1 MAAPAGP
8 VLIPLHG
15 LGGQKDLPLPLP
27 LAVAAAVAALVV
39 SFVVLAVAWRAPR
52 HQDPHRHRPA
62 PAWARTVADSPAAAW
77 VFRVLGLV
85 FFGYLVWPLV
95 AGPDLVTNPVLGVFY
110 VLVWVG
116 LVPLSLLLGPVVQAV
131 SPVRTINMLLARVTG
146 GDPAKGLWDYPARW
160 GCWPAVVGLFAFVW
174 QELVNP
180 HQVELASVRLWLAVY
195 AAVMLLGAAVFGDTW
210 LERAD
215 PFEVFSDLVARLSVW
230 DRVDGR
236 LVLRSP
242 LAHLA
247 DTPVRPGLVGV
258 VAVLFGSTAYDSF
271 KEQLRWVSFLEDH
284 RAHDQLWG
292 LAALVGACLLVLLT
306 FSLAAVLT
314 GVEGD
319 LRRATLPGRFAHS
332 VVPIIVGYMVAHY
345 LSYFVELSQQTIQQ
359 LSDPLVRGDD
369 YLGTAGLTPNL
380 WLSLHPTFLATV
392 KVLAVVLGHIV
403 AVIAAHDRAIALLPK
418 RHHVTGQLAM
428 LVVMVG
434 YTGGGLWL
442 LFGS

>member
-1 MAAPAGP
+1 MLLGPIAPA
-8 VLIPLHG
+8 HG
-15 LGGQKDLPLPLP
+15 LGGAQDLPLPAP
-27 LAVAAAVAALVV
+27 LAISGGTAALVV
-39 SFVVLAVAWRAPR
+39 SFCVLAFAWRRSRYTPSRAA
-52 HQDPHRHRPA
+52 RPA
-62 PAWARTVADSPAAAW
+62 PAWLATVVDHPAWA
-77 VFRVLGLV
+77 VLWHMVGLV
-85 FFGYLVWPLV
+85 FFGWVTWALV
-95 AGPDLVTNPVLGVFY
+95 AGLDRATNPALGTFY

-116 LVPLSLLLGPVVQAV
+116 LVPASLLFGRVVRAV
-131 SPVRTINMLLARVTG
+131 SPIRTLNLVLAKVLG
-146 GDPAKGLWDYPARW
+146 GDPATGLLRYPERLGLWPA
-160 GCWPAVVGLFAFVW
+160 ALGLFAFVW

>member
-1 MAAPAGP
+1 MLLGPIAPA
-8 VLIPLHG
+8 HG
-15 LGGQKDLPLPLP
+15 LGGAQDLPLPAP
-27 LAVAAAVAALVV
+27 LAISGGTAALVV
-39 SFVVLAVAWRAPR
+39 SFCVLAFAWRRSRYTPSRAA
-52 HQDPHRHRPA
+52 RPA
-62 PAWARTVADSPAAAW
+62 PAWLATVVDHPAWA
-77 VFRVLGLV
+77 VLWHMVGLV
-85 FFGYLVWPLV
+85 FFGWVTWALV
-95 AGPDLVTNPVLGVFY
+95 AGLDRATNPALGTFY

-116 LVPLSLLLGPVVQAV
+116 LVPASLLFGRVVRAV
-131 SPVRTINMLLARVTG
+131 SPIRTLNLVLAKVLG
-146 GDPAKGLWDYPARW
+146 GDPATGLLRYPERLGLWPA
-160 GCWPAVVGLFAFVW
+160 ALGLFAFVW
-174 QELVNP
+174 RELVNP
-180 HQVELASVRLWLAVY
+180 HQVVLASVRLWLAVY